1 MNESALVNAAIRYLW
16 LCGCFVWRNNTGAY
30 RKPDGHMV
38 RFGAKGSSDVLG
50 VAPDGRFLAIEC
62 KVGRNTPTEHQT
74 HFLAEVRARG
84 GIALVVRP
92 DDYSDLI
99 DQALCAA
106 DPVGDVRPRPRGA
119 QKDVR

>member
-1 MNESALVNAAIRYLW
+1 MNESALVNAVIRYLW
-16 LCGCFVWRNNTGAY
+16 LRGCFVWRNNTGAY

-38 RFGAKGSSDVLG
+38 RFGTKGSSDVLG
-50 VAPDGRFLAIEC
+50 VAPDGRLLAIEC
-62 KVGRNTPTEHQT
+62 KVGRNTPTEAQA

-92 DDYSDLI
+92 DDYADLI

-106 DPVGDVRPRPRGA
+106 DPHQRRPGAMHQAVRP
-119 QKDVR
+119 